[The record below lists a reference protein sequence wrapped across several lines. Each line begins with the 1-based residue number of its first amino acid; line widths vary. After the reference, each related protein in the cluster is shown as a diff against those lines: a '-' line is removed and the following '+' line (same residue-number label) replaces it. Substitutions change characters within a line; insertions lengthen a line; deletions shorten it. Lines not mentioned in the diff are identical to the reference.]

1 VTEKFF
7 REQAHFISLG
17 RLLLQRRS
25 IYDQMYYISEIF
37 NPYNGTCAGLNLQF
51 SSSNRLESA
60 SNVVT
65 DNADMPSWDHMIRFL
80 ATDDNA
86 YFASLESVEH
96 ATQIEGQS
104 VPGYATFNDL
114 LEGATA
120 VPITVKQVCHT
131 FGLMC

>member
-1 VTEKFF
+1 
-7 REQAHFISLG
+7 
-17 RLLLQRRS
+17 
-25 IYDQMYYISEIF
+25 MYYISEIF

-104 VPGYATFNDL
+104 VPGYAAFKDL